1 MSRKRI
7 IGIVALALGI
17 FPLPA
22 LAGGANDRAF
32 LEQAIASVR
41 QQNVQAT
48 AHYADSNLS
57 VRTYAHKIMKDYAS
71 IDSSLSSFATA
82 SGIPVQIAVDEAN
95 TVRPFF
101 ANDGLWVQDMI
112 DDQRRT
118 IASFQYEASVTG
130 DARLRRLALTSL
142 SILRADLELARGI
155 LAGMVQRAVA
165 SASPHTPN
173 LWIRT
178 V

>member
-1 MSRKRI
+1 MSRKWI
-7 IGIVALALGI
+7 VEIVALALGI
-17 FPLPA
+17 FPFPA

-57 VRTYAHKIMKDYAS
+57 VRTYAHKIMNDYAS
-71 IDSSLSSFATA
+71 IDSSLSSFARA
-82 SGIPVQIAVDEAN
+82 SRIPVQIAADEAR

-118 IASFQYEASVTG
+118 IESFKYEAAVTG
-130 DARLRRLALTSL
+130 DKRLRRLALRSL
-142 SILRADLELARGI
+142 SILRADLERARSI
-155 LAGMVQRAVA
+155 LAGMAQRAVA
-165 SASPHTPN
+165 YDGLNTPDF
-173 LWIRT
+173 
-178 V
+178 